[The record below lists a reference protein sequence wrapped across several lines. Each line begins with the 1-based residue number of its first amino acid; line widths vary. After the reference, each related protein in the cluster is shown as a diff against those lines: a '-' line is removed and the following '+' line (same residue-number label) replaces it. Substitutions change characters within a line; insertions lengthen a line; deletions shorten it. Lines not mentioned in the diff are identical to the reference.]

1 MAETATPKK
10 KRVRSPAYPAL
21 NLETAIE
28 RAAAIYEHEKRN
40 AAPVA
45 VVAQHWGTTIKN
57 SAGLRGIAALK
68 QFGLIIEEGSGDDRH
83 VRLSDKALDILIPET
98 ADSPEQQLAIRDAA
112 LSPKIHKKLW
122 EHYQGH
128 LPSDESLK
136 AHLIRQHEFNDAH
149 VQGFVKQ
156 FRETVNFAR
165 LDGGEQIHTQE
176 DDDANGSAAENFTQE
191 TPERGAQ
198 MAARNQAH
206 TTKQDSNGPCIVFPL
221 AGGNV
226 VEIRLRK
233 KVSPKDFERIRQ
245 LVDLSEHSLVDY
257 DDEEVEVD
265 EPERVAR

>member
-1 MAETATPKK
+1 MAETTTAKK

-28 RAAAIYEHEKRN
+28 RAAAIYEHEKRH

-57 SAGLRGIAALK
+57 SSGLRGIAALK

-83 VRLSDKALDILIPET
+83 VRLSGRALDILIPET
-98 ADSPEQQLAIRDAA
+98 ANSPEHQQAIRDAA

-128 LPSDESLK
+128 LPSDASLK
-136 AHLIRQHEFNDAH
+136 SHLVRQHEFNDSH
-149 VQGFVKQ
+149 VQGFIKQ

-165 LDGGEQIHTQE
+165 LNGADEISPQE
-176 DDDANGSAAENFTQE
+176 EDDANGSAADDFTHE
-191 TPERGAQ
+191 TIERGAQ
-198 MAARNQAH
+198 MAARNQAP
-206 TTKQDSNGPCIVFPL
+206 TTTHDPSGPCIVFPL
-221 AGGNV
+221 SGGNV
-226 VEIRLRK
+226 VEIRLRR

-257 DDEEVEVD
+257 DDEEAEVD
-265 EPERVAR
+265 ELERVAR